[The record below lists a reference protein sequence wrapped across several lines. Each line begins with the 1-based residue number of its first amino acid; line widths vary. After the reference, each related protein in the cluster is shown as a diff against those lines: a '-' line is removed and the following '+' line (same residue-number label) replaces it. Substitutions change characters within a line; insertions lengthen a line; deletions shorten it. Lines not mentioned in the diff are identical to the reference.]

1 MIRKIDLE
9 VRHYGLSV
17 LIILTDKSK
26 DNISRILKEYN
37 LNDYE
42 TNVDL
47 YNTMLDDFDAE
58 YDDDLSDMIEGIA
71 KQLIGD

>member
-17 LIILTDKSK
+17 LIILTDKSN

-37 LNDYE
+37 LNDYK

-58 YDDDLSDMIEGIA
+58 YDDDLSDMIEEIA